1 MARRIVVALTQ
12 LLLLASAVLAV
23 VLVPRGPDRDAVEL
37 AAREGIAAQ
46 LTELRE
52 HLIAGV
58 GDDAAGASADGVA
71 PWQPQLYRGQSYL
84 LLEPGQEPIVVA
96 GDGEPAANQTL
107 VGRYTGGAP
116 GAARQSV
123 ELVET
128 TSGPVYV
135 GVVEV
140 ILPGRTQTTVHL
152 VVQPL
157 ADELAAVDERTR
169 DRAIVAVPVTGL
181 LLLAWMLRLGRRQ
194 RAAAAATT
202 ATGLTGATGPTTATG
217 PTRATAPTA
226 VPPDSARGPLGAV
239 VMEGFGSR
247 LAFGLLTFTLPL
259 YAYDL
264 GMSLSAIGLLLAT
277 NVALSAVLKPFMGVL
292 IDHIG
297 VRQAYVI
304 AVVLRTLVLVT
315 LVLATDPTHLFI
327 ARALHGVSIAMRDP
341 ASSTVL
347 AALGGKKSVAQRFAW
362 YQAVKTVAGSG
373 GQFAAG
379 ILITV
384 LSGSYTPVF
393 VIAAIL
399 SGLPLVVVLVALRG
413 PLVEGLRLPQP
424 PPRTPLPRD
433 LRRALLPYAGLGAMI
448 TGTAYLMANLLPVL
462 AVEYM
467 GLSPAAAGSLYLV
480 KTVVSLTGPA
490 WGWVADRVS
499 LRLVLGI
506 RALGN
511 CLSSLVWL
519 IVPTYA
525 GLMAGKIA
533 DDVGKA
539 AFAPAWGS
547 VMAKV
552 SDLDPVR
559 RSRVLAWMSSAED
572 AGEMAGP
579 ILAGVIWT
587 AFGLPALL
595 MTRAVL
601 AILTELYAVVI
612 GRRVQLG
619 ADDATADDYAKATLG

>member
-1 MARRIVVALTQ
+1 MRRRIIVSLAQ
-12 LLLLASAVLAV
+12 LVLLVSAVLAV
-23 VLVPRGPDRDAVEL
+23 VLVPQGPDEDAVEL
-37 AAREGIAAQ
+37 KAREGIVAQ
-46 LTELRE
+46 VTELRE
-52 HLIAGV
+52 HLLANV
-58 GDDAAGASADGVA
+58 GDDAAGASAEGVP
-71 PWQPQLYRGQSYL
+71 PWQPHLYRGQSYL
-84 LLEPGQEPIVVA
+84 LLEPGKDPLVIA
-96 GDGEPAANQTL
+96 GDGEPAGNQTL
-107 VGRYTGGAP
+107 VDRYRHGAP
-116 GAARQSV
+116 GSARQSV
-123 ELVET
+123 ELIET
-128 TSGPVYV
+128 PTGPVYV

-140 ILPGRTQTTVHL
+140 ILPGSTQTTVHL
-152 VVQPL
+152 IVQPL
-157 ADELAAVDERTR
+157 AEELAAVDERTR

-181 LLLAWMLRLGRRQ
+181 LMLAWMLHAGRRQ
-194 RAAAAATT
+194 RAATVTAPAAPSVAT
-202 ATGLTGATGPTTATG
+202 P
-217 PTRATAPTA
+217 PTRQGVAAES
-226 VPPDSARGPLGAV
+226 PPDSARRPLGAV
-239 VMEGFGSR
+239 VIEGFGSR

-277 NVALSAVLKPFMGVL
+277 NMAVSVVLKPFMGVV

-297 VRQAYVI
+297 VRRAYVI

-315 LVLATDPTHLFI
+315 LVLATGPVHLFI

-362 YQAVKTVAGSG
+362 YQAIKTVAGSG

-393 VIAAIL
+393 VIAAVL
-399 SGLPLVVVLVALRG
+399 SGLPLIVVLVALRG

-499 LRLVLGI
+499 LRLVLGV

-511 CLSSLVWL
+511 CLSSLIWL
-519 IVPTYA
+519 VMPTYA

-579 ILAGVIWT
+579 IVAGVIWT

-595 MTRAVL
+595 VLRAVL
-601 AILTELYAVVI
+601 AIATELYAVVV
-612 GRRVQLG
+612 GRRVQLD
-619 ADDATADDYAKATLG
+619 ADDEVPADYAKATLG